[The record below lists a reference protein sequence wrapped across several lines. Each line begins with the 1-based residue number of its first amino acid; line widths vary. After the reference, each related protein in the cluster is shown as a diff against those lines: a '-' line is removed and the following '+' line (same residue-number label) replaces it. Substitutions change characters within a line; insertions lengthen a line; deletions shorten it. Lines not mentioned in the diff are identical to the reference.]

1 MFKTCVIITINAGM
15 AGSAAYKKWE
25 KAAMAGVSLVAD
37 AAEQLERANLDK
49 DLPTAHPNMIC
60 SHNGKHHPS
69 TITTINSNYKQ

>member
-1 MFKTCVIITINAGM
+1 MCLRCVIITINAGM

-60 SHNGKHHPS
+60 SHNGKHPS
-69 TITTINSNYKQ
+69 KYNHDH